1 MTVIIVGAGIGGLT
15 AALSLQAAGL
25 DVQVFEQ
32 ARELGELG
40 VGINVLPHAV
50 KELAGLG
57 LLPALERAG
66 IRTRELTY
74 MTRRGQ
80 VVWREPRGAF
90 AGCDTPQLSIHR
102 GKLHAVLARAA
113 FERLGADRIHIGCA
127 LAGFDARGSEIVA
140 RLRRRD
146 DDRVF
151 EVAGDALIGCDG
163 IHSAVRA
170 GLYPNEGPPTWSG
183 ITLWRGAVDW
193 PIFDGGDAM
202 IIAGG
207 MAARAVCYPIHADP
221 ERPDRRL
228 TNWALMALVAEA
240 GGRTP
245 HRADWNRPARRDQV
259 LAFVRDNFRLSAID
273 LPAMIEA
280 TDRLYEYPNCDRD
293 PLPRWSF
300 GRVTLLGDAA
310 HPMYPVG
317 SNGASQSILD
327 ARALARH
334 LASGAPVVEALA
346 AYDAE
351 RRPATSAVV
360 MQNRRGGNEGVID
373 FVEARARKAST
384 TSTRSRRTR
393 SCRPSWSATR
403 GWRASHPSKSTGGEP
418 ADPHAQG

>member
-1 MTVIIVGAGIGGLT
+1 MAVIVIGAGIGGLT
-15 AALSLQAAGL
+15 AALSLHAVGV

-66 IRTRELTY
+66 IRTRELIY

-80 VVWREPRGAF
+80 TVWREPRGTF
-90 AGCDTPQLSIHR
+90 GGCDTPQFSIHR

-113 FERLGADRIHIGCA
+113 FERLGADHIHIGST
-127 LAGFDARGSEIVA
+127 LAGFEARGPEIVA

-146 DDRVF
+146 DGQVF
-151 EVAGDALIGCDG
+151 EVAGDALVGCDG
-163 IHSAVRA
+163 IHSTVRA
-170 GLYPNEGPPTWSG
+170 ELYPNEGPPTWSG

-193 PIFDGGDAM
+193 PIFDGGDGM
-202 IIAGG
+202 IVAGG

-240 GGRTP
+240 GGRPP

-259 LAFVRDNFRLSAID
+259 LAFVRDNFHLTAID

-280 TDRLYEYPNCDRD
+280 TALLYEYPNCDRE

-317 SNGASQSILD
+317 SNGASQAILD

-334 LASGAPVVEALA
+334 LVSGAPVVEALA

-360 MQNRRGGNEGVID
+360 VQNRRGGNEGVID
-373 FVEARARKAST
+373 FVEARAPEGFDDLHAV
-384 TSTRSRRTR
+384 
-393 SCRPSWSATR
+393 
-403 GWRASHPSKSTGGEP
+403 ASHQELQAIVVDYSRLAGFAPE
-418 ADPHAQG
+418 QVNRR

>member
-1 MTVIIVGAGIGGLT
+1 MTVIIIGAGIGGLT
-15 AALSLQAAGL
+15 AALSLHAAGL

-80 VVWREPRGAF
+80 VVLREPRGMF
-90 AGCDTPQLSIHR
+90 AGCDTPQFSIHR

-127 LAGFDARGSEIVA
+127 FAGFDARGPEVGPKIVA

-146 DDRVF
+146 DDRVL
-151 EVAGDALIGCDG
+151 EVMGDALIGCDG
-163 IHSAVRA
+163 IHSTVRA
-170 GLYPNEGPPTWSG
+170 ALYPIEGPPRWSG

-193 PIFDGGDAM
+193 PMFDGGDRM

-228 TNWALMALVAEA
+228 TNWALMARVAEA
-240 GGRTP
+240 GAPTP

-259 LAFVRDNFRLSAID
+259 LAFVRDNFRLTTID
-273 LPAMIEA
+273 LPAMVEA
-280 TDRLYEYPNCDRD
+280 TDTLYEYPNCDRD
-293 PLPRWSF
+293 PLPCWSF

-334 LASGAPVVEALA
+334 LTSGAPVVEALA

-351 RRPATSAVV
+351 RRPLTRAVV
-360 MQNRRGGNEGVID
+360 EQNRRGGNEEVID
-373 FVEARARKAST
+373 FVEARAPEGFKDLDAV
-384 TSTRSRRTR
+384 
-393 SCRPSWSATR
+393 
-403 GWRASHPSKSTGGEP
+403 ASHEELQAIVVGYSRLAGFAPE
-418 ADPHAQG
+418 QVNRR

>member
-1 MTVIIVGAGIGGLT
+1 MAVIIIGAGIGGLT
-15 AALSLQAAGL
+15 AALSLHAAGV

-80 VVWREPRGAF
+80 TVWREDRGMF
-90 AGCDTPQLSIHR
+90 AGCDTPQFSIHR

-113 FERLGADRIHIGCA
+113 FERLGAERIHIGCA
-127 LAGFDARGSEIVA
+127 LAGFDTRGSAIVA
-140 RLRRRD
+140 RLRRRG

-151 EVAGDALIGCDG
+151 DVAGDALIGCDG
-163 IHSAVRA
+163 IHSTVRA
-170 GLYPNEGPPTWSG
+170 ALYPNEGPPRWSG

-193 PIFDGGDAM
+193 PAFDGGDRM

-207 MAARAVCYPIHADP
+207 ITARAVVYPIFADP

-228 TNWALMALVAEA
+228 TNWALMARVAEA
-240 GGRTP
+240 GGRPP
-245 HRADWNRPARRDQV
+245 HRADWNRPADRDQV
-259 LAFVRDNFRLSAID
+259 MAFVRDNFSLTAID
-273 LPAMIEA
+273 LPEMIEA
-280 TDRLYEYPNCDRD
+280 TDRVYEYPNCDRD

-300 GRVTLLGDAA
+300 DRVTLLGDAA

-334 LASGAPVVEALA
+334 LTSGAPIAEALA

-360 MQNRRGGNEGVID
+360 EQNRRGGNEGVID
-373 FVEARARKAST
+373 FVEARAPEGFDDLDAVASPQELQ
-384 TSTRSRRTR
+384 SIVVGYSRVAGFSPEQVNRR
-393 SCRPSWSATR
+393 
-403 GWRASHPSKSTGGEP
+403 
-418 ADPHAQG
+418 

>member
-1 MTVIIVGAGIGGLT
+1 MSVIIIGAGIGGLT
-15 AALSLQAAGL
+15 AALSLHAAGV

-66 IRTRELTY
+66 IRTRDLIY

-80 VVWREPRGAF
+80 VVWREPRGMF
-90 AGCDTPQLSIHR
+90 GGCDTPQFSIHR

-113 FERLGADRIHIGCA
+113 FERLGADRIHTGCA
-127 LAGFDARGSEIVA
+127 FAGFYVPGPEIVA

-146 DDRVF
+146 DDRWF
-151 EVAGDALIGCDG
+151 EVKGDALIGCDG

-170 GLYPNEGPPTWSG
+170 ELYPHEGPPAWSG

-193 PIFDGGDAM
+193 PMFDGGDTM

-228 TNWALMALVAEA
+228 TNWALMARVDEA
-240 GGRTP
+240 GGRPP

-259 LAFVRDNFRLSAID
+259 LAFVRDNFRLTAID
-273 LPAMIEA
+273 LPGMIEA
-280 TDRLYEYPNCDRD
+280 TEKIYEYPNCDRD

-334 LASGAPVVEALA
+334 LTLGATVVEALD

-373 FVEARARKAST
+373 FVEARAPEGFDDLDAIASPQELQAIVVGY
-384 TSTRSRRTR
+384 SRLAGFAPEQVNSR
-393 SCRPSWSATR
+393 
-403 GWRASHPSKSTGGEP
+403 
-418 ADPHAQG
+418 